1 MICEVVMLWNCH
13 ALRCCPF
20 CQCAP
25 AKKYCFNHDTLTQR
39 NRIVQTHVI
48 VNQWEP
54 MDVVELV
61 GGAFAHGSVVSA
73 WLQLCAWTEWML
85 AEKTMGRVVKFR
97 DLSKPSM
104 FMLCYVFWNMQR
116 ATCNSM
122 VHVVPRIRPA
132 QNGEA
137 LWVQRVLA
145 VHRAL
150 STWNQLPG
158 KDSRV
163 LDVFWTFGD
172 VFGSNFGSLAWL
184 AVNGIRGSTVDV
196 PKTFWSPVR
205 NPPNVLRR
213 FWFWTQTVGVWPWN
227 TTH

>member
-1 MICEVVMLWNCH
+1 
-13 ALRCCPF
+13 
-20 CQCAP
+20 
-25 AKKYCFNHDTLTQR
+25 
-39 NRIVQTHVI
+39 
-48 VNQWEP
+48 
-54 MDVVELV
+54 
-61 GGAFAHGSVVSA
+61 
-73 WLQLCAWTEWML
+73 ML
-85 AEKTMGRVVKFR
+85 AEKTMGWVVKFR

-150 STWNQLPG
+150 SAWNQLPG

-172 VFGSNFGSLAWL
+172 VFGSNFGSVQFFRSVDIPYHIISCHVISYHIPILSHFVITIFPLYKLNHNFWW
-184 AVNGIRGSTVDV
+184 VEKTVGHWCSKFLTG
-196 PKTFWSPVR
+196 PG
-205 NPPNVLRR
+205 VLRVSACLSETEFIAGSCGPGTCVLHEKSR
-213 FWFWTQTVGVWPWN
+213 
-227 TTH
+227 